1 MKTEEQQ
8 TPPPDELGGVET
20 PQENFTITTS
30 DGPPMEAKKRAR
42 TVEDRLAELQAERLA
57 DEAAENLNPRDFDR
71 HEYYLHVKKH
81 AA

>member
-42 TVEDRLAELQAERLA
+42 TVEDRLAEIQAERLA
-57 DEAAENLNPRDFDR
+57 RRRPGWPITVLPSPHGRGRRPCETL
-71 HEYYLHVKKH
+71 
-81 AA
+81 

>member
-1 MKTEEQQ
+1 MRNLT
-8 TPPPDELGGVET
+8 LLET

-57 DEAAENLNPRDFDR
+57 DEAAEILNPRDFDR
-71 HEYYLHVKKH
+71 HEYYLHVKND

>member
-8 TPPPDELGGVET
+8 IPPPDELGGVET

-57 DEAAENLNPRDFDR
+57 DEAAKTLNPRDFDR
-71 HEYYLHVKKH
+71 HEYYLHVKKD

>member
-1 MKTEEQQ
+1 MKTIEQQ

-20 PQENFTITTS
+20 PKENFTITTS

-42 TVEDRLAELQAERLA
+42 TIEDRLAELQAERLA
-57 DEAAENLNPRDFDR
+57 GEAAENLNPRDFYR
-71 HEYYLHVKKH
+71 HEYYLQVKKD